1 MWCKGYSDG
10 RVSDDVW
17 VILRLNSKVSEE
29 REPQLKPMLRPAVPG
44 NKEEERCMCVC
55 LSVGGGALPFIEWVI
70 PHQAPEQM
78 TRLGTSESYI
88 VHRKTKIHLGM
99 TLKVTGI
106 GNSKATVY
114 LKFTLLWRTQP
125 HMYTLQPVT
134 QAGHIL
140 SQSFNIF
147 LLPSPT
153 LTPALSYFPQSPP
166 PPPPPP
172 PPLSTLMCCVLSLSI
187 PQQRMSFRGTL
198 RIGSRPGITQRSQ
211 REMAR
216 PSPRCVL
223 MHYSHPL
230 ILSSSLLMLPCLSVW
245 ASLRTWIYM
254 HCLLS
259 PDGCPTD
266 HFVRLFV
273 SSVPLYDE
281 SSECVLTG
289 LLETLTWLLH
299 SSHSSHSP
307 TLTVTIEQTKQFL
320 VK

>member
-1 MWCKGYSDG
+1 
-10 RVSDDVW
+10 
-17 VILRLNSKVSEE
+17 
-29 REPQLKPMLRPAVPG
+29 
-44 NKEEERCMCVC
+44 
-55 LSVGGGALPFIEWVI
+55 
-70 PHQAPEQM
+70 
-78 TRLGTSESYI
+78 
-88 VHRKTKIHLGM
+88 M

-125 HMYTLQPVT
+125 HAYTPQPVT

-147 LLPSPT
+147 LFPSPT
-153 LTPALSYFPQSPP
+153 LTQALSYFPQSTQSS
-166 PPPPPP
+166 PPPPP

-289 LLETLTWLLH
+289 LLETLTWLRHSVTFITFTYTHSNNRANQIISCQITCVLILH
-299 SSHSSHSP
+299 SKYIQIVSASLPIEVALDSSILWC
-307 TLTVTIEQTKQFL
+307 TTYNN
-320 VK
+320 